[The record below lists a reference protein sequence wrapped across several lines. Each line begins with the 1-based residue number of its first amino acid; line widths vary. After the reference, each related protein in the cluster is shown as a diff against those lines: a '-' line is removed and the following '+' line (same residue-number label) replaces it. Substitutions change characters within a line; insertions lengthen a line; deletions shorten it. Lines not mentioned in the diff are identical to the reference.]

1 MTRRNGAV
9 SGVTTLEDNRGRGG
23 LRNAQG
29 TVGRGVRENEKFPH
43 LCPVPSDQNP
53 VVSVAVSIVSTGG
66 LVSIGYGAI
75 SMYLHVEATKTTLMR
90 VLFTGVDYKYS
101 GSSVSVL
108 FLALLGQIPTR
119 DKKNP

>member
-1 MTRRNGAV
+1 M
-9 SGVTTLEDNRGRGG
+9 
-23 LRNAQG
+23 
-29 TVGRGVRENEKFPH
+29 RENEKFPH